1 MLIGAP
7 DVTAPNST
15 VFIEGSRTGFVDLRC
30 GIGSGRI
37 GIGLSISITE
47 IFTSSS
53 CMLRT

>member
-37 GIGLSISITE
+37 GIGLSISFTE